1 MGGAAGPALTYDLG
15 QRTPIP
21 FERAAVW
28 GSRLSHLSTTF
39 RVTAPPDVVFD
50 LIANPARA
58 PEWQTMISEMGEISG
73 RPGGV
78 GSSYVGFYKVA
89 GRRLEGHF
97 VITAAERPSLH
108 QAAGTTRG
116 GWARWTT
123 MIEPID
129 GGSEVRVDLEYE
141 LPGEVLGSLFGIL
154 TGTRLDQEFR
164 RTYENFRN
172 LVEAEATGYSGPS
185 AGSGAGF
192 GAMADSPD
200 PDDDEG
206 TAAPF
211 VAEPVATTVL

>member
-1 MGGAAGPALTYDLG
+1 
-15 QRTPIP
+15 
-21 FERAAVW
+21 
-28 GSRLSHLSTTF
+28 LSHLSTTF

-50 LIANPARA
+50 LIADPARA
-58 PEWQTMISEMGEISG
+58 TEWQTMISEMGEISG

-78 GSSYVGFYKVA
+78 GSSYIGFYKVA

-123 MIEPID
+123 MIEPVD
-129 GGSEVRVDLEYE
+129 GGSAVRVDLEYE
-141 LPGEVLGSLFGIL
+141 LPGEVLGSLFGML
-154 TGTRLDQEFR
+154 TGSRLDHEFR
-164 RTYENFRN
+164 RTYENFKN
-172 LVEAEATGYSGPS
+172 LVEAEAAGSSGPL
-185 AGSGAGF
+185 AGLGGGLGSI
-192 GAMADSPD
+192 ADSPG

-211 VAEPVATTVL
+211 AAEPVVTTVS